1 MGMAE
6 RRFSQLDVF
15 TAVPLRG
22 NPLAVV
28 HDAAGIWIG
37 GAVCPLISGT
47 IKL

>member
-6 RRFSQLDVF
+6 RRFSQLDIF

-22 NPLAVV
+22 KPLAVV
-28 HDAAGIWIG
+28 HDAAIWIG

-47 IKL
+47 IKR

>member
-1 MGMAE
+1 MAE

-15 TAVPLRG
+15 TDVPLRG

-28 HDAAGIWIG
+28 HAAADIWIG

-47 IKL
+47 ISL

>member
-22 NPLAVV
+22 KPLAVV
-28 HDAAGIWIG
+28 TDAADTWIG
-37 GAVCPLISGT
+37 GAGCPLISDT